1 MHAGRDQPQRV
12 RRMDRLS
19 AVIAALALAACGKS
33 DPASQNLPSRAEGAK
48 VNAGQ
53 KASTDAFCDFHKKD
67 DSGPML
73 ELPALGEYKVTS
85 KPGSWTWLNVW
96 ATWCKPCVDEM
107 PHLADWQ
114 HKLESGGK
122 KVDLE
127 FISIDETDDQVAAYQ
142 KLHHDPPHTARI
154 ADQNAKETW
163 FKQLGLDAGAP
174 IPIHVFV
181 SPTGHIRCARAG
193 SVREQDVPAIELLL
207 AE

>member
-19 AVIAALALAACGKS
+19 AVVAALALAACGKS

-127 FISIDETDDQVAAYQ
+127 FISIDEPDDQVAAYQ

-193 SVREQDVPAIELLL
+193 SVRDQDVPAIELLL

>member
-1 MHAGRDQPQRV
+1 
-12 RRMDRLS
+12 MDRLS
-19 AVIAALALAACGKS
+19 AVIALALGALATLGACGKS
-33 DPASQNLPSRAEGAK
+33 DSAAPPLPSRAEGAK

-53 KASTDAFCDFHKKD
+53 KASTAAFCDFHKAD
-67 DSGPML
+67 DSGPL
-73 ELPALGEYKVTS
+73 LQLPALGEYKITS
-85 KPGSWTWLNVW
+85 KPGAWTWLNVW

-107 PHLADWQ
+107 PRLAAWTT
-114 HKLESGGK
+114 KLEAGGK
-122 KVDLE
+122 QIDLE
-127 FISIDETDDQVAAYQ
+127 FVSIDETDDQVAAYQ

-154 ADQNAKETW
+154 LDQQAKETW

-193 SVREQDVPAIELLL
+193 SVREQDLPAIELLL

>member
-67 DSGPML
+67 DWGPML

-96 ATWCKPCVDEM
+96 ATWCKPCVEEM
-107 PHLADWQ
+107 PRLARWREKLGAKYELSFISVDENDADIAAFRKEHPDVPQSPRLADPSKQ
-114 HKLESGGK
+114 
-122 KVDLE
+122 
-127 FISIDETDDQVAAYQ
+127 
-142 KLHHDPPHTARI
+142 
-154 ADQNAKETW
+154 ADW
-163 FKQLGLDAGAP
+163 LVSLGLDGGAP
-174 IPIHVFV
+174 VPIHIFV
-181 SPTGHIRCARAG
+181 EPKGHVRCARAG
-193 SVREQDVPAIELLL
+193 GVREQDLAAIEKLLS
-207 AE
+207 E